1 MVSGLSAVQRGTAQL
16 LGISSRR
23 RAREPAAALL
33 AAPHIEPARIVHA
46 FFGGIAFVL
55 VAPQRKSLGAS
66 IVAHLTNNLLV
77 GIIVIA
83 GLLA

>member
-1 MVSGLSAVQRGTAQL
+1 MSGFSAVQRGTAQL

-23 RAREPAAALL
+23 RAREPAEALF
-33 AAPHIEPARIVHA
+33 AAPHIEPAQVVHA
-46 FFGGIAFVL
+46 FFGGIAFAL
-55 VAPQRKSLGAS
+55 VARRHKSLWAS
-66 IVAHLTNNLLV
+66 IVAHLANNLLV